1 MPAQQAFRV
10 ELMNALRR
18 CAALIAIALIPACV
32 SAPKAPPP
40 KRPSVF
46 IPAPKPKPKP
56 VVEAPR
62 PSTPSSALFP
72 ALRAIAASF
81 DGKLGIAVTRI
92 DGDWTFSSQG
102 EAYFP
107 QQSVSKLWVA
117 LTVFDAVDAGRLTLD
132 QKVRIT
138 RSDLTLFHQPIAQL
152 VGAEGYETN
161 VSELLL
167 RAMTQ
172 SDNTANDSLLRTVGG
187 PGAVRAMLERK
198 GLSGIRFGN
207 GERLMQSATAG
218 MTWQQ
223 SYSVGRAFYTAR
235 AKVPESVRR
244 EALERYLTTLPDG
257 AQPTAIVSALARLK
271 RGSLLSP
278 NSTRVLL
285 SLMNEARTGRQRLTG
300 GVPEGWRFGHKT
312 GTGQDFAGTSTGYN
326 DVGIMTAPDGTSYA
340 VAVMIASTRQPVPVR
355 QQMMQSVSSAIGVHH
370 QK

>member
-1 MPAQQAFRV
+1 MI
-10 ELMNALRR
+10 ALRR
-18 CAALIAIALIPACV
+18 CAALILIFLIPACV
-32 SAPKAPPP
+32 SAPKVPPP
-40 KRPSVF
+40 SRPPVF
-46 IPAPKPKPKP
+46 IPAPRPKP
-56 VVEAPR
+56 VVQAPR
-62 PSTPSSALFP
+62 NTAPAPTLF
-72 ALRAIAASF
+72 ASLRGIAASF

-117 LTVFDAVDAGRLTLD
+117 LTVFDAVDSGRLTLD
-132 QKVRIT
+132 QKVKIT
-138 RSDLTLFHQPIAQL
+138 RNDLTLFHQPIAQL
-152 VGAEGYETN
+152 VGDEGYETN

-198 GLSGIRFGN
+198 GLGGIRFGN
-207 GERLMQSATAG
+207 GERAMQSATAG

-223 SYSVGRAFYTAR
+223 SYSVGRAFYAAR

-244 EALERYLTTLPDG
+244 EALDRYLTTLPDG
-257 AQPTAIVSALARLK
+257 AQPSAIVSALAKLK
-271 RGSLLSP
+271 RGTLLSA

-285 SLMNEARTGRQRLTG
+285 SLMNEAQTGRQRLAG
-300 GVPEGWRFGHKT
+300 GIPDGWRFGHKT

-326 DVGIMTAPDGTSYA
+326 DVGIMTAPDGTNYA
-340 VAVMIASTRQPVPVR
+340 VAVMIANTRQPVPVR
-355 QQMMQSVSSAIGVHH
+355 QQMMQSVSATIAAQHRN
-370 QK
+370 

>member
-1 MPAQQAFRV
+1 
-10 ELMNALRR
+10 MNALRR
-18 CAALIAIALIPACV
+18 CATLISLILVPACV
-32 SAPKAPPP
+32 SPPIAPLP
-40 KRPSVF
+40 KRPPVF
-46 IPAPKPKPKP
+46 IPAPKPRP
-56 VVEAPR
+56 VIEAPR
-62 PSTPSSALFP
+62 PSAPSPSLFP

-81 DGKLGIAVTRI
+81 DGQLGIAVTRI
-92 DGDWTFSSQG
+92 DGDWTFSSRG

-117 LTVFDAVDAGRLTLD
+117 LAVFDAVDSGRLTLD
-132 QKVRIT
+132 QKVMIT

-152 VGAEGYETN
+152 VGDQGYETN

-187 PGAVRAMLERK
+187 PSAVRAMLERK
-198 GLSGIRFGN
+198 GLNGIRFGN

-218 MTWQQ
+218 MSWQQ
-223 SYSVGRAFYTAR
+223 SYSVGRTFYAAR
-235 AKVPESVRR
+235 AKVPDSIRR
-244 EALERYLTTLPDG
+244 EALDRYLTTLPDG
-257 AQPTAIVSALARLK
+257 AQPAAIVSALAKLK
-271 RGSLLSP
+271 RGTLLSA

-285 SLMNEARTGRQRLTG
+285 SLMNEAQTGRQRLAG

-326 DVGIMTAPDGTSYA
+326 DVGIITAPDGTSYA

-355 QQMMQSVSSAIGVHH
+355 QQMMQGISATIAGQHR
-370 QK
+370 K

>member
-1 MPAQQAFRV
+1 MQLAFRASP
-10 ELMNALRR
+10 MNVIRC
-18 CAALIAIALIPACV
+18 CAATISFLVISACV
-32 SAPKAPPP
+32 SPPKPPPP
-40 KRPSVF
+40 KRAPVF
-46 IPAPKPKPKP
+46 IPAPRPKPA

-62 PSTPSSALFP
+62 STAPAPTLFP
-72 ALRAIAASF
+72 ALRAIAGSF

-117 LTVFDAVDAGRLTLD
+117 LTVFDAVDSGRLSLT
-132 QKVRIT
+132 QKVIIT
-138 RSDLTLFHQPIAQL
+138 RADLTLFHQPIAQL
-152 VGAEGYETN
+152 VGDQGYETS

-172 SDNTANDSLLRTVGG
+172 SDNTANDSLLRTAGG

-198 GLSGIRFGN
+198 GLTGIRFAG
-207 GERLMQSATAG
+207 GERALQSATAG
-218 MTWQQ
+218 LTWQQ
-223 SYSVGRAFYTAR
+223 SYSVGRTFYAVR
-235 AKVPESVRR
+235 AKLPDTVRR
-244 EALERYLTTLPDG
+244 EALDRYLATLPDG
-257 AQPTAIVSALARLK
+257 AQPAAIVTALAKLK
-271 RGSLLSP
+271 RGMLLSA

-285 SLMNEARTGRQRLTG
+285 SLMNEAKTGKQRIAG
-300 GVPEGWRFGHKT
+300 GVPSDWRYGHKT

-355 QQMMQSVSSAIGVHH
+355 QQMMQAVSATIAGQHR
-370 QK
+370 K